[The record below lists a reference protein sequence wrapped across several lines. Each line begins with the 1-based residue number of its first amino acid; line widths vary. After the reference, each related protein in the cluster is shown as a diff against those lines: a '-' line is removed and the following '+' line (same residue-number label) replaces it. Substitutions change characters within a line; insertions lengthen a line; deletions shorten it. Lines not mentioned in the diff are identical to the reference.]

1 MGRVSESTRLI
12 SVEKKFQKFYQSLF
26 LGKNFFRYIRGGVVL
41 AKLILIFWQIF
52 FSGYQGG
59 KNAYLRRGNISRLKI
74 NREFDLSFQW
84 FFWDLSGT
92 QG

>member
-1 MGRVSESTRLI
+1 VGR
-12 SVEKKFQKFYQSLF
+12 KFQKFYQSLF
-26 LGKNFFRYIRGGVVL
+26 LGKKKIRYIRGGGKL
-41 AKLILIFWQIF
+41 AKSILISWQKKNQR
-52 FSGYQGG
+52 YQGG

-74 NREFDLSFQW
+74 KREFDLSFWW